1 VSWFPILLGAHI
13 ALAVALLAPSIL
25 LPFFLR
31 RAEAGGGA
39 QRDRV
44 TRALMAIQGSG
55 SLVIGVGVGATGAAL
70 LATLGLQLLSQPWL
84 LVALVLYAANLLL
97 AAFVARPNLRRL
109 LRIGGACDGGDEV
122 WRHRAR
128 QQRYVAY
135 AMAAAIGVIGLLMS
149 TKPDLW

>member
-25 LPFFLR
+25 LPFLLR
-31 RAEAGGGA
+31 RAEAAGTA
-39 QRDRV
+39 RRDPV
-44 TRALMAIQGSG
+44 TRALMAMQGSG
-55 SLVIGVGVGATGAAL
+55 GVVIGAGVGLTGAAL
-70 LATLGLQLLSQPWL
+70 LLTLGLELLSQPWL

-109 LRIGGACDGGDEV
+109 LRIGGPGDGGDEA
-122 WRHRAR
+122 WRRRAR
-128 QQRYVAY
+128 QQRFVAY
-135 AMAAAIGVIGLLMS
+135 AMAAAIGVIGFLMS